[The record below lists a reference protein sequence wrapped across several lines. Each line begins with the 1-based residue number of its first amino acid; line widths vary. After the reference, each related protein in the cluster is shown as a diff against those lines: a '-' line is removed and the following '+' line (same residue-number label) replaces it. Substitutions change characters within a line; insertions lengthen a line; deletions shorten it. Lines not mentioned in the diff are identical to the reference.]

1 MPDKQYYV
9 YIMTNRTYT
18 ALYTGVTS
26 DLLKRVYEHKD
37 KVTDGFTKRYQV
49 NKLVYYEIFSD
60 PQNAITRE
68 KQIKDRARQK
78 KIELIE
84 GMNPQWRDLAE
95 EL

>member
-9 YIMTNRTYT
+9 YIMTNQAYT

>member
-1 MPDKQYYV
+1 MRQYYV
-9 YIMTNRTYT
+9 YIMTNQTYT

-84 GMNPQWRDLAE
+84 RMNPQWRDLAE

>member
-1 MPDKQYYV
+1 
-9 YIMTNRTYT
+9 MTNQAYT

-60 PQNAITRE
+60 PQNAITTE

-84 GMNPQWRDLAE
+84 RMNPQWRDLAE

>member
-1 MPDKQYYV
+1 
-9 YIMTNRTYT
+9 MTNQAYT

-84 GMNPQWRDLAE
+84 RMNPQWRDLAE